1 MEQAAK
7 GQDGLVMVVNKANS
21 VTAVT
26 KGDAKRM
33 LLGQMAAWPG
43 GGTVLMVLEPTHSS
57 DHIAVLGKICGMKEA
72 DFTRYQMMVMF
83 EGKPMLLPHEEA
95 SIAAVK
101 SFVRDHPGAVGFVHS
116 GDLDKELKAVLT
128 VE

>member
-1 MEQAAK
+1 
-7 GQDGLVMVVNKANS
+7 MVVNKANS

-26 KGDAKRM
+26 KGEAKRM
-33 LLGQMAAWPG
+33 LLGQMTAWPG
-43 GGTVLMVLEPTHSS
+43 GGQVLVVMEPPHSN
-57 DHIAVLGKICGMKEA
+57 DHAAVLDKICGMKEA

-95 SIAAVK
+95 SVAAVK
-101 SFVRDHPGAVGFVHS
+101 SFVRDHPGAVGFVHG
-116 GDLDKELKAVLT
+116 GDLDKDLKAVLT